1 MLCYPGSSVF
11 PRALLG
17 PFQSCSWIFTVP
29 GGFLAGEW
37 LNAKAEDAEQE
48 FPAVAGGQGRHKAN
62 GILPLD
68 SFPTASP
75 ELFFPSCC
83 WEGEPPAAATAM
95 LQNRDTSFVPPRSGR
110 CRYQETRRGG
120 SDRDVPLPTLRLPT
134 ASASAPFCPHRGG
147 NVPRK
152 TFLGLRCSFP
162 ELGLCWPGGNFGFPA
177 PAAARAEPGP
187 CSPRAHGCSLREAR
201 QGPLCG

>member
-68 SFPTASP
+68 SFPAASP
-75 ELFFPSCC
+75 ELFFPGCC
-83 WEGEPPAAATAM
+83 WEGEPPAAVTAVSH
-95 LQNRDTSFVPPRSGR
+95 NRDTSFVPP
-110 CRYQETRRGG
+110 QER
-120 SDRDVPLPTLRLPT
+120 PL
-134 ASASAPFCPHRGG
+134 
-147 NVPRK
+147 
-152 TFLGLRCSFP
+152 
-162 ELGLCWPGGNFGFPA
+162 
-177 PAAARAEPGP
+177 
-187 CSPRAHGCSLREAR
+187 
-201 QGPLCG
+201 QGPGDREEWE